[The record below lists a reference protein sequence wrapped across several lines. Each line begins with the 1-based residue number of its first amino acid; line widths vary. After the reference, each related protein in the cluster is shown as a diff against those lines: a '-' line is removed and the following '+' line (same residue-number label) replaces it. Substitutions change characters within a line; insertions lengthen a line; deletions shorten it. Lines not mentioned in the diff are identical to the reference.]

1 MKKCPTCEKTF
12 DDNLKFCQTDGT
24 PLVAVEEAPPED
36 PYKTT
41 VANASDLPIPPLDP
55 FKTMVASPIPPPRAE
70 EPKPEVKEDVAEIKE
85 EIDPMKTIVSTDFPP
100 FKQESKPEVREEP
113 KADAPPSPFGS
124 APPQPKS
131 EVSKDISA
139 TPPEPPKFSEPN
151 LNPPSFG
158 DMSPKSASPPI
169 ETPFAP
175 PPVKTS
181 SAPPPLEVPSE
192 PVSPPPAP
200 SKPFEMSQ
208 PEVKKSGDFSGDS
221 PYGDTK
227 NAPIPSPFDLSMPPG
242 YQIPSA
248 PMPPYKEV
256 EIEEIKAEALNT
268 PFAEEIQQQN
278 QQIEPQQGWNP
289 PPAPNANWQD
299 PQIGQNTPF
308 QPPPAGMQ
316 GQNKT
321 LAFVSL
327 GLGIL
332 GLVLIV
338 PTLIIPLCGVAPF
351 FLGIGAAITGFLARS
366 RAKAQ
371 PEQYGGGG
379 LGIGGLLLGIV
390 CMIAPIAI
398 FILTFA
404 VMYVYRG

>member
-1 MKKCPTCEKTF
+1 MKKCPNCEKTF

-55 FKTMVASPIPPPRAE
+55 FKTMVASPPPRAE
-70 EPKPEVKEDVAEIKE
+70 EPKPEVKEDVAEAKEE

-100 FKQESKPEVREEP
+100 FKQESKPQEREES

-124 APPQPKS
+124 PLTEPKS

-139 TPPEPPKFSEPN
+139 TPPEPPKFSEPD
-151 LNPPSFG
+151 LNPPNFG
-158 DMSPKSASPPI
+158 EMPPKPTPPPV

-175 PPVKTS
+175 PPVETS
-181 SAPPPLEVPSE
+181 SAPPPPLEAPSE
-192 PVSPPPAP
+192 PVSPPPTP

-208 PEVKKSGDFSGDS
+208 PEAKKSGDFSGDS
-221 PYGDTK
+221 PYGDTN

-248 PMPPYKEV
+248 PMPPYKEA
-256 EIEEIKAEALNT
+256 EIEEVKAEALNT
-268 PFAEEIQQQN
+268 PFAEEVKEN
-278 QQIEPQQGWNP
+278 QQIEQQEPQGWTP
-289 PPAPNANWQD
+289 PPVPNANWQD
-299 PQIGQNTPF
+299 QQIGQNTPF
-308 QPPPAGMQ
+308 QPPPDGVQ

-327 GLGIL
+327 GLGLLSIPCCGFIL
-332 GLVLIV
+332 FGLGAIV
-338 PTLIIPLCGVAPF
+338 TGFMAKSKADNNPNEYGGRGLALAGLIIGAITIVLGIIVNALY
-351 FLGIGAAITGFLARS
+351 FLGVVRWDF
-366 RAKAQ
+366 
-371 PEQYGGGG
+371 
-379 LGIGGLLLGIV
+379 
-390 CMIAPIAI
+390 
-398 FILTFA
+398 
-404 VMYVYRG
+404 